1 MIIESV
7 LKEGRKSL
15 AENEVKELLRES
27 NIPTT
32 NFQVV
37 SNFEEIDQKKLK
49 FPVVLKV
56 CSPSILHKTDVG
68 GVVLEIHKEDL
79 ELEFR
84 KMREKFPN
92 EKLLVES
99 FQDGRVEVIVGL
111 INDAT
116 FGLTVMFGI
125 GGIYTEVYKDVTFR
139 VVPIKREDAE
149 EMLREIKAA
158 PILEGFRKIK
168 VDRDAIINI
177 LMKVSALG
185 EKYMDKISYSG
196 AHGTARLASNNARAG
211 FFSSAWRR
219 EKASFRSAPVA
230 DPSTTANR
238 YRSAKSRNPRFFKVR
253 NGRRASLGGGVPHA
267 GSGGPPRGGSF
278 WSASVTEASG
288 CEAGPFPARASSSA
302 GSRNAAC

>member
-1 MIIESV
+1 M

-27 NIPTT
+27 GIPTT
-32 NFQVV
+32 DFQVV
-37 SNFEEIDQKKLK
+37 RKFEDIDQKKLK
-49 FPVVLKV
+49 FPAVLKV
-56 CSPSILHKTDVG
+56 CSPNILHKTDVG
-68 GVVLEIHKEDL
+68 GVILDVARDQLEH
-79 ELEFR
+79 EFA

-92 EKLLVES
+92 EQILVES
-99 FQDGRVEVIVGL
+99 HQDRRVEVIVGL
-111 INDAT
+111 INDPT

-185 EKYMDKISYSG
+185 EKYMDKLDQMDLNPVFVKEKG
-196 AHGTARLASNNARAG
+196 A
-211 FFSSAWRR
+211 
-219 EKASFRSAPVA
+219 VVV
-230 DPSTTANR
+230 D
-238 YRSAKSRNPRFFKVR
+238 AKLLLK
-253 NGRRASLGGGVPHA
+253 
-267 GSGGPPRGGSF
+267 
-278 WSASVTEASG
+278 
-288 CEAGPFPARASSSA
+288 
-302 GSRNAAC
+302 

>member
-185 EKYMDKISYSG
+185 EKYMDKIDQMDLNPVFVKERG
-196 AHGTARLASNNARAG
+196 A
-211 FFSSAWRR
+211 
-219 EKASFRSAPVA
+219 VVV
-230 DPSTTANR
+230 D
-238 YRSAKSRNPRFFKVR
+238 AKLLLK
-253 NGRRASLGGGVPHA
+253 
-267 GSGGPPRGGSF
+267 
-278 WSASVTEASG
+278 
-288 CEAGPFPARASSSA
+288 
-302 GSRNAAC
+302 